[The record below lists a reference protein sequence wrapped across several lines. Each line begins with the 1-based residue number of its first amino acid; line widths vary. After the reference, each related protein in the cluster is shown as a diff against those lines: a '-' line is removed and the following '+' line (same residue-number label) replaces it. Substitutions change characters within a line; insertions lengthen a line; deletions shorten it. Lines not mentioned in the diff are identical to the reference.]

1 MIRFL
6 SKIKKNKKVSLN
18 ETFPWLKSIEKNKL
32 EQKKETFSSRL
43 KNFKK
48 FDNYIKTDTW
58 KNLLAE
64 FKTGLIETG
73 YPEYAADLEFELL
86 TDLFNPDTINSIF
99 SNPSN
104 SFYKSIENGVFIDE
118 QKFLENYKFMRS
130 PKGLIFIVGSSN
142 TILPVILAIILS
154 YLCGNIT
161 VVQLSNLHQ
170 KVIPSFFNRLP
181 HFKKNCIYFTNLNQA
196 VDEDRDQLTQLVSTI
211 KWDIINVW
219 GGEEAN
225 DFYYSTS
232 RNNKYR
238 PKVLSMEPLTGVAL
252 IQAKYLE
259 EKQETL
265 AKDLAG
271 AITIMGQQLCSSPTE
286 GYIIGDTAEPLRKDF
301 FVELVNKLEEN
312 YQFQNSAEANVIKL
326 DRILTKAIDSGARVY
341 TSQKYGNLISIINSD
356 DQSFFKKTDSTINLS
371 IHSRNNFLELIN
383 IDSFESAYETVSQIS
398 EKVTHDQIKKIQTIL
413 VFGDKDF
420 WDEAIN
426 LAKIVGAYRVIDLNY
441 VLKRHPLEPLDG
453 IHLVEEFTYPIA
465 ILD

>member
-6 SKIKKNKKVSLN
+6 SKIKKNKKISLN
-18 ETFPWLKSIEKNKL
+18 ETFPWLESIEKNKL
-32 EQKKETFSSRL
+32 EQKKESFSFRL

-286 GYIIGDTAEPLRKDF
+286 GYIIGATAEPLRKDF

>member
-18 ETFPWLKSIEKNKL
+18 ETFPWLESIEKNKL
-32 EQKKETFSSRL
+32 EQKKESFSFRL